1 MTLQVD
7 LVCVSLHVD
16 CRVQVE
22 RLVLVNFGNRAV
34 LSLLFVVG
42 LDQL

>member
-1 MTLQVD
+1 VTLEFD
-7 LVCVSLHVD
+7 LVCVALHVD
-16 CRVQVE
+16 CRVQVV

-34 LSLLFVVG
+34 LSLLLVDG